1 LRNNFTALEE
11 NLNNSL
17 FGQPMVKNTVVN
29 ALRGHFNL
37 NGPKKALV
45 LSFHGST
52 GVGKN
57 FVVQFIA
64 NSLFA
69 RGVRS
74 KFFKLFI
81 ASRDFPH
88 NDKIDEYRET
98 IIKTIESTVKQCHTN
113 LFVFDETDKI
123 PIGLIDTIKA
133 YIDFYPEVDG
143 IMFRK
148 SVFIFLSNSAAKDI
162 AHLTLNF
169 DKQVRDRNDF
179 EIKLF
184 QSEIQNSIY
193 HNKEDNEKGLWH
205 ASIIDSYLIDFY
217 VPFLPLERDHVRNCI
232 RAEFKNY
239 NISNKANVN
248 YVITDNE
255 IEQIVDEHVY
265 EPPGYKKYSTSGC
278 KRVPFL
284 VRTFISRKQFEIN
297 DEF

>member
-1 LRNNFTALEE
+1 
-11 NLNNSL
+11 
-17 FGQPMVKNTVVN
+17 MVKNTVVN

-88 NDKIDEYRET
+88 NDKIDEYRAT

>member
-1 LRNNFTALEE
+1 
-11 NLNNSL
+11 
-17 FGQPMVKNTVVN
+17 MVKNTVVN